1 MESRKYYR
9 SLDFI
14 RIIACL
20 AVLFYH
26 LNILRGGFLAVCT
39 FFVLS
44 GYLSG
49 VSAFKK
55 EKFSIKDYYVS
66 RFVHIYLPLLFVVLL
81 TVCITSFIPSINWV
95 NLKPETTSVLCGY
108 NNYWQLSANQDY
120 FTRTINSPFT
130 HFWYIS
136 ILLQFDLIF
145 PIIYFI
151 LHRITVKNNRIV
163 PCILLTGLSII
174 SVLYFYYSSINGEK
188 MVIYYDS
195 ILRSFSIILGLWL
208 SYISVYFGRL
218 IPKLLR
224 NRIIKDMIF
233 YAYLFVLIGMYIV
246 IDSSSKIF
254 AISMIISSLLTLR
267 LIEYGT
273 LEYEDGDSK
282 SDKVLRY
289 LALISYEIYLI
300 QFPVIFFLQKINMN
314 SYLRIGLILVIVL
327 VLSVLLHYV
336 LNKKARFKVLRYI
349 LGIIMILFS
358 LFGAYKYIV
367 HEDYSKEMREL
378 QKQLEV
384 NEELAMK
391 KQEEYALKLEQAAK
405 NKESIMKKYE
415 NSEKALA
422 EEVTNLPIVGI
433 GDSVMLGAVGNLYK
447 QFPNG
452 YFDAK
457 ISRTGWVAGGILRDL
472 AYNDMLGEVV
482 VLNLGTNGDCPERIK
497 DEMMRTISGRLTFWI
512 TVTNDGDVH
521 VNDSLKEYA
530 EKYDNL
536 YIIDWNAISKGHGE
550 YFMADGIHLTET
562 GRQAYTKAI
571 YDAIYNVYLERLNN
585 DKKQVLSEMEKS
597 EKDKLIFYGN
607 DLVLNGIDVIEK
619 EFSSANFVTAKDYSY
634 EDLIE
639 ALEKGIEE
647 ETLNNKIVIAFDKSE
662 KISNDEYKKIIDMCK
677 DYELYIILVD
687 GKIESKSKNVH
698 IIDFKKDLEDNKNY
712 LMVDGIHLSKDGY
725 EALLKKLNEVFS

>member
-55 EKFSIKDYYVS
+55 ENFSIKDYYVS

-95 NLKPETTSVLCGY
+95 NLKPETTSVLGGY

-195 ILRSFSIILGLWL
+195 ILRSFSIIFGLWL

-246 IDSSSKIF
+246 IDC
-254 AISMIISSLLTLR
+254 
-267 LIEYGT
+267 Y
-273 LEYEDGDSK
+273 
-282 SDKVLRY
+282 
-289 LALISYEIYLI
+289 
-300 QFPVIFFLQKINMN
+300 
-314 SYLRIGLILVIVL
+314 
-327 VLSVLLHYV
+327 
-336 LNKKARFKVLRYI
+336 
-349 LGIIMILFS
+349 
-358 LFGAYKYIV
+358 
-367 HEDYSKEMREL
+367 
-378 QKQLEV
+378 
-384 NEELAMK
+384 
-391 KQEEYALKLEQAAK
+391 
-405 NKESIMKKYE
+405 
-415 NSEKALA
+415 
-422 EEVTNLPIVGI
+422 
-433 GDSVMLGAVGNLYK
+433 
-447 QFPNG
+447 
-452 YFDAK
+452 
-457 ISRTGWVAGGILRDL
+457 
-472 AYNDMLGEVV
+472 
-482 VLNLGTNGDCPERIK
+482 
-497 DEMMRTISGRLTFWI
+497 
-512 TVTNDGDVH
+512 
-521 VNDSLKEYA
+521 
-530 EKYDNL
+530 
-536 YIIDWNAISKGHGE
+536 
-550 YFMADGIHLTET
+550 
-562 GRQAYTKAI
+562 
-571 YDAIYNVYLERLNN
+571 
-585 DKKQVLSEMEKS
+585 
-597 EKDKLIFYGN
+597 
-607 DLVLNGIDVIEK
+607 
-619 EFSSANFVTAKDYSY
+619 
-634 EDLIE
+634 
-639 ALEKGIEE
+639 
-647 ETLNNKIVIAFDKSE
+647 
-662 KISNDEYKKIIDMCK
+662 
-677 DYELYIILVD
+677 
-687 GKIESKSKNVH
+687 
-698 IIDFKKDLEDNKNY
+698 
-712 LMVDGIHLSKDGY
+712 
-725 EALLKKLNEVFS
+725 